1 MVWKILDE
9 EDFIIEDNDSSLYQM
24 INLVYRINAIIQID
38 DVNDSDILD
47 NVFLANVHNNLLHVD
62 GKNIFQ
68 LIYFLIS
75 LQPSAHPIFYI

>member
-1 MVWKILDE
+1 MDE

-38 DVNDSDILD
+38 DVHDGDISD
-47 NVFLANVHNNLLHVD
+47 NVFLTNVHNNLLHVD
-62 GKNIFQ
+62 VKNIFQ

-75 LQPSAHPIFYI
+75 LQPSAHPLFYI